1 MPEETNES
9 IGILFQNISSLLSRL
24 SDQALNESLNIS
36 YSQYKILS
44 ALDINQDLRQIDI
57 AHILGQTEASISR
70 QVKIMTKN
78 GLIKITL
85 NKDNKREHLIHL
97 TGKGSTSY
105 AKATRI
111 LNDLYYPIFRNLK
124 VAQIINFKGYLK
136 TIQTSIN

>member
-1 MPEETNES
+1 MSEETNES
-9 IGILFQNISSLLSRL
+9 IGILFQNISSVLSRL
-24 SDQALNESLNIS
+24 SDQALNDSLNIS

-44 ALDINQDLRQIDI
+44 ALVIREDLRQIDV

-97 TGKGSTSY
+97 TNKGNASY
-105 AKATRI
+105 LKATRV
-111 LNDLYYPIFRNLK
+111 LNDLYDPIFQKLK
-124 VAQIINFKGYLK
+124 VAQIVDFKGYLK
-136 TIQTSIN
+136 TIQLSIN